1 MPGYAVGTVVLWIGH
16 THWDNV
22 EVLRKIAMP
31 TPEDYRRLE
40 DILRASPNADLYLL
54 TLARGDLRFRSAS
67 ENGAV
72 WGDDE
77 GYTITLRSGGKW
89 RITDK
94 AGQTYDGRG
103 ALELELIAD

>member
-1 MPGYAVGTVVLWIGH
+1 
-16 THWDNV
+16 
-22 EVLRKIAMP
+22 MP

-77 GYTITLRSGGKW
+77 GYTVTLLYGDKW
-89 RITDK
+89 PITDK
-94 AGQTYDGRG
+94 AGESYAGRG
-103 ALELELIAD
+103 ARPLVRAATLFILETKPPGRIQD

>member
-1 MPGYAVGTVVLWIGH
+1 
-16 THWDNV
+16 
-22 EVLRKIAMP
+22 MP

-77 GYTITLRSGGKW
+77 GYTITLRYGGKW

-94 AGQTYDGRG
+94 AGESYEGRG
-103 ALELELIAD
+103 ARPLVRATTHFIVETSPQATIRFAITTAGPHES